1 MNMEAFCAEI
11 NKLMAIDRFCC
22 EFVDCF
28 PSDFFD
34 REKIA
39 GIGGDL
45 IERRYKEIKQRFPE
59 ESAMID
65 FYDVLD
71 FAQETGL
78 TSLEAYFD
86 EMAHLAEVDEYY
98 DELPNNTES
107 LEAYIDIM
115 TKENLDGQEEE
126 NES

>member
-1 MNMEAFCAEI
+1 MNMEAFGVEI
-11 NKLMAIDRFCC
+11 GKLMAIDQFCY
-22 EFVDCF
+22 EFVKCF
-28 PSDFFD
+28 PSNFFNS
-34 REKIA
+34 EKIA
-39 GIGGDL
+39 DMGWDL
-45 IERRYKEIKQRFPE
+45 LKKRYEEVQQQFPE

-71 FAQETGL
+71 FAQDTGL

-115 TKENLDGQEEE
+115 TKENLDKQEG
-126 NES
+126 NE

>member
-1 MNMEAFCAEI
+1 MEAFCAEI
-11 NKLMAIDRFCC
+11 NKLMAIDQFCC

-45 IERRYKEIKQRFPE
+45 IERRYEEIKQRFPE

-78 TSLEAYFD
+78 TSLEAYFG
-86 EMAHLAEVDEYY
+86 EIAHLAEVDEYY
-98 DELPNNTES
+98 DELSNNTES

-115 TKENLDGQEEE
+115 TKENFDKQEEE